1 MRILF
6 LTIIL
11 LSIGSLNAQSKVLIP
26 QDSIKSL
33 ALNLKKSG
41 EMMYNFHRQ
50 QITGRIFVFTGVGL
64 YAAILSTKYL
74 SSTPLEP
81 VDILICSALSAT
93 GFIIQLDSYKYV
105 KKSAFYLQQAG
116 STVTL
121 SYVF

>member
-1 MRILF
+1 
-6 LTIIL
+6 
-11 LSIGSLNAQSKVLIP
+11 
-26 QDSIKSL
+26 
-33 ALNLKKSG
+33 
-41 EMMYNFHRQ
+41 MMYNFHRQ

-93 GFIIQLDSYKYV
+93 GFIIQLDSYKYI